1 MWVKTVIPLLKPE
14 KWGAREGQITDLMK
28 LVRDLKPYH
37 ETPLIRAM
45 WKAKG
50 DLVGVK
56 GFKTMLVLTD
66 GADNLFSR
74 GPDSFGP
81 DPDLNPENKKSI
93 PEFLKEEFMDS
104 GILINVVG
112 FELDSKDQKDAQESF
127 KVLEELK
134 TPGKF
139 RSVDQANDLVANLVQ
154 AMRRRLL
161 CRLEW
166 PDGYPVAGQR
176 GGLPVA
182 KLGEDPRPF
191 LFELGEDPRPFLLA
205 PGSYRLRVQDFD
217 PEDVY
222 FRPGD
227 RLLVRLKSSGNKP
240 TFERAL
246 FTEFKEAKVVGSP
259 EKQGSW
265 VLAAMQNQ
273 LILRNDER
281 LQQALVV
288 LERADQRAPGSRGG
302 ALQQV
307 YPQLA
312 WFEVKP
318 DKVTQRVSVQV
329 QRNRQY
335 PAPAWDLSVK
345 QWPAANPSDPKVL
358 VDAWWLAELKPD
370 WVPVPR
376 TPHKTLE
383 QDFTDRAVAL
393 DGGERVVVERLTL
406 ETPRGKPCLVVRL
419 RFASESNPVLVQVQ
433 GLQEGL
439 DQENRLYLKARRT
452 MCVVWNVTREEAEKR
467 DISLALLPL
476 EGFKKKASHLTLKL
490 PPPQPSSEPPD
501 AWTRGDGSTAD
512 P

>member
-1 MWVKTVIPLLKPE
+1 
-14 KWGAREGQITDLMK
+14 
-28 LVRDLKPYH
+28 
-37 ETPLIRAM
+37 M

-66 GADNLFSR
+66 GADNLFTR

-139 RSVDQANDLVANLVQ
+139 TPVDQVKDLVDNLVH
-154 AMRRRLL
+154 AMQRRLL
-161 CRLEW
+161 CRLET
-166 PDGYPVAGQR
+166 PDGYPVAGLR
-176 GGLPVA
+176 GGLPVIR
-182 KLGEDPRPF
+182 LGENPRPF
-191 LFELGEDPRPFLLA
+191 MLA

-227 RLLVRLKSSGNKP
+227 RLLVKLKSSGNKP

-265 VLAAMQNQ
+265 VLAAMQDQ

-281 LQQALVV
+281 PQQALVV
-288 LERADQRAPGSRGG
+288 LERADQRAPGSRSGT
-302 ALQQV
+302 LQQV

-318 DKVTQRVSVQV
+318 DKLPQRVSVQV
-329 QRNRQY
+329 QPNRQY

-345 QWPAANPSDPKVL
+345 QWPAANPNDPSVI
-358 VDAWWLAELKPD
+358 VDAWWLGELKPE
-370 WVPVPR
+370 WVAVP
-376 TPHKTLE
+376 HDANKSLE
-383 QDFTDRAVAL
+383 RDFSSRVVSL
-393 DGGERVVVERLTL
+393 DGGERVVVERLTF
-406 ETPRGKPCLVVRL
+406 ETQKGKPCLVVRL
-419 RFASESNPVLVQVQ
+419 RFALETNPVLIQVQ
-433 GLQEGL
+433 GLQEEL

-452 MCVVWNVTREEAEKR
+452 TCVVWNVTREDAEKR
-467 DISLALLPL
+467 DIFLTLLPL

-501 AWTRGDGSTAD
+501 AWTRGDGGPGA